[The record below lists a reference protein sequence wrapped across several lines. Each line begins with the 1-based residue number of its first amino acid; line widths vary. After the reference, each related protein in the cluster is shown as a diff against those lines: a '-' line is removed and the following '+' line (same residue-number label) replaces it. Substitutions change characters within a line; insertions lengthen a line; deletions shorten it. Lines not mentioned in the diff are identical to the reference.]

1 MVRSAADGRVGARAA
16 RTAGAKLLLAV
27 AAAAVITIALAAA
40 LAPAPA
46 SAGSDLTGTWTF
58 TFGPRPTPSPPE
70 AICPDVE
77 IVQTGEDLLVS
88 SVKCWG
94 GLEFRGGFNPATRYF
109 YIFDCPDFCISVTG
123 TVAEDGNSIT
133 GFHGPLHSMIAPF
146 TATRG
151 ATPPTPLPSPVGGIA
166 FEPDLGALALQAP
179 EPSRYSTAVI
189 VAITAAAAAFVAL
202 GGAAFYARRAAG

>member
-1 MVRSAADGRVGARAA
+1 MRLTRPAA
-16 RTAGAKLLLAV
+16 AGLLAL
-27 AAAAVITIALAAA
+27 AAVIAIALAAA
-40 LAPAPA
+40 LTPAPA
-46 SAGSDLTGTWTF
+46 SAGNDISGEWTF
-58 TFGPRPTPSPPE
+58 IFGHRPGSPRPE
-70 AICPDVE
+70 AVCGDVV
-77 IVQTGEDLLVS
+77 IVQTGEQLLLS

-166 FEPDLGALALQAP
+166 FEPDLRALALEAH

-202 GGAAFYARRAAG
+202 GGAAFYARRGAG